1 MLAPWKKSNDKPRQ
15 HIKKQTC
22 YFANKGPSTQ
32 NYGFSSSHVQMWE
45 LDNKKGW
52 VPKNWFLQTVVLEKA
67 LESPL
72 DCKEFKPVN
81 PKGNQHWIFIGR
93 TDAEVEAPIL
103 WPPDVKSWL
112 TGKDP
117 DAGEDWRQEKGTAE
131 DEMVGWYQR
140 LNGHEFEQTPGD
152 GKAQGSLPC
161 SSPWGRKE
169 SDTTERLNNNKLKKK
184 KELLRI
190 ATTPV
195 LTRYIMSCLIPE
207 LTEPWPLL
215 SCQAGL
221 LNDLAEYSTS
231 EYSIFHLSSLTVHV
245 GTC

>member
-131 DEMVGWYQR
+131 DEMIGWHHW
-140 LNGHEFEQTPGD
+140 LNEHEFEQALGD
-152 GKAQGSLPC
+152 G
-161 SSPWGRKE
+161 
-169 SDTTERLNNNKLKKK
+169 
-184 KELLRI
+184 
-190 ATTPV
+190 
-195 LTRYIMSCLIPE
+195 
-207 LTEPWPLL
+207 
-215 SCQAGL
+215 
-221 LNDLAEYSTS
+221 
-231 EYSIFHLSSLTVHV
+231 
-245 GTC
+245 